1 MNDWFEPLSVL
12 LRLSTKTRMWFATH
26 VLYPACLQIPT
37 ASEHQ
42 KQLQHQAAQQSS
54 SAASLLAPKQL
65 SPYYRFLEFFF
76 ECPLAEVC
84 SLIAYFSLLF
94 HVLLLV
100 LVMYSIVLRIRARRS
115 LVLIGLHISYCQA
128 CASLHILL
136 HVQVRSM
143 FCKIVAFLASASLN
157 YNDPPL
163 APDSPLLRVMPQ
175 SHLNEFGVLRS
186 SLLFSFTMF
195 CSACLYMQCRSL
207 GSSDSPVRRAPRDG
221 HELGAEDRV
230 AGERR
235 RHGPNPRALS
245 HRLRL
250 VLLGALIDRL
260 GLVRRL
266 RAATIAQFEFR
277 RRAPPAELPAVVL
290 HVRGARAAR
299 AHTHA

>member
-1 MNDWFEPLSVL
+1 MCRGNVNDWFEPLSVL

-115 LVLIGLHISYCQA
+115 LVLIWLAY
-128 CASLHILL
+128 ILL
-136 HVQVRSM
+136 SSVRIITHTLARIGAQHVLQDCGIS
-143 FCKIVAFLASASLN
+143 
-157 YNDPPL
+157 
-163 APDSPLLRVMPQ
+163 
-175 SHLNEFGVLRS
+175 
-186 SLLFSFTMF
+186 
-195 CSACLYMQCRSL
+195 
-207 GSSDSPVRRAPRDG
+207 
-221 HELGAEDRV
+221 
-230 AGERR
+230 GER
-235 RHGPNPRALS
+235 
-245 HRLRL
+245 
-250 VLLGALIDRL
+250 
-260 GLVRRL
+260 
-266 RAATIAQFEFR
+266 IAQLQR
-277 RRAPPAELPAVVL
+277 P
-290 HVRGARAAR
+290 AAR
-299 AHTHA
+299 S